1 MTDYPPNE
9 QSESWELPSQQQ
21 SFQINTQS
29 QSPQQ
34 QTRQHT
40 QQDTQQP
47 QSQQQQE
54 DQQDQFMTG
63 MVNQTHSD
71 QQSSSEQIAD
81 LFHYPPHTFPDLQ
94 QNEQSGIEW
103 RLDQQGTQ
111 IQQIQQMMHSL
122 VQQRQQSPAPS
133 PPQQHQQEQEQQGQQ
148 EHVFRQSN
156 QIKSSKNWRN

>member
-1 MTDYPPNE
+1 MGTALTTTVISNQYSITITTTTDKTTHTARHTTTAITATTGRPARPVHDGDGKSNAFR
-9 QSESWELPSQQQ
+9 STVKLRTNCRLVWL
-21 SFQINTQS
+21 
-29 QSPQQ
+29 SP
-34 QTRQHT
+34 T
-40 QQDTQQP
+40 
-47 QSQQQQE
+47 
-54 DQQDQFMTG
+54 
-63 MVNQTHSD
+63 
-71 QQSSSEQIAD
+71 
-81 LFHYPPHTFPDLQ
+81 HTFPDLQ
-94 QNEQSGIEW
+94 QNEQSGIER